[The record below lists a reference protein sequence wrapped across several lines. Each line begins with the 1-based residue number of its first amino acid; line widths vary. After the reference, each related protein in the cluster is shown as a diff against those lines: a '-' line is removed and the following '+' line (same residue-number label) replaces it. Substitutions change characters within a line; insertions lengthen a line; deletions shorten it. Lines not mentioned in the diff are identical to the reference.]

1 MTADKRDKTHPLM
14 VRLPFSEAG
23 LLEGIDAHSAHAD
36 ELAKPQSH
44 ELDPLE
50 RLRGSV
56 KKYER
61 PTDPVWEEYVEGE
74 GVSEDFMID
83 RDQSLKK
90 EKK

>member
-14 VRLPFSEAG
+14 VRLPFSEAV
-23 LLEGIDAHSAHAD
+23 LLEGIDAYLAHAD

-50 RLRGSV
+50 RLRESV

-61 PTDPVWEEYVEGE
+61 PTDPVCEEYFEGD
-74 GVSEDFMID
+74 GVSEDFMAD

-90 EKK
+90 KK